1 MSNNKILVL
10 GSNGMLGKMISL
22 YLDSFKD
29 LDITLT
35 SRNSTEF
42 IEKNFGGKY
51 LKFDA
56 VGDNI
61 NSIINKKNK
70 FDYVINCIGVI
81 KPKINEKDNN
91 SVNETISLN
100 SYLPSDL
107 QLVAAE
113 GDIRYIQIGTDCVFS
128 GKTGKYVENSFMDAE
143 DLYGKSKIVGEIE
156 STNKLLIRSSI
167 VGPETGKGN
176 SLMNWFLKNE
186 ARIVSGFKNHKWNG
200 VTTLNFSKIVEGIIR
215 NDNYTFRTQH
225 LVPKNTISKAE
236 LLEEFKKNFKK
247 DIDIKHVDA
256 ENIVDRTLSTNNQKL
271 NENLWKLAGYENI
284 PTVQENIEEL
294 ANSKFSHR
302 IIN

>member
-10 GSNGMLGKMISL
+10 GSNGMLGKMIAL

-56 VGDNI
+56 IVDNI

-81 KPKINEKDNN
+81 KPKINENDNN

-113 GDIRYIQIGTDCVFS
+113 DDIRYIQIGTDCVFS

-143 DLYGKSKIVGEIE
+143 DLYGKSKIVGEELRAQI
-156 STNKLLIRSSI
+156 
-167 VGPETGKGN
+167 N
-176 SLMNWFLKNE
+176 S
-186 ARIVSGFKNHKWNG
+186 
-200 VTTLNFSKIVEGIIR
+200 
-215 NDNYTFRTQH
+215 
-225 LVPKNTISKAE
+225 
-236 LLEEFKKNFKK
+236 
-247 DIDIKHVDA
+247 
-256 ENIVDRTLSTNNQKL
+256 
-271 NENLWKLAGYENI
+271 
-284 PTVQENIEEL
+284 
-294 ANSKFSHR
+294 
-302 IIN
+302 